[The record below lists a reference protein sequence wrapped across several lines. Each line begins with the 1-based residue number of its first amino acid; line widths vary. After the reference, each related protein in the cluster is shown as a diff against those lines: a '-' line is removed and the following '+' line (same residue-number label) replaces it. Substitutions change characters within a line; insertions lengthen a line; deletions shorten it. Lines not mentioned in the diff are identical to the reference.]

1 MNVFF
6 NCSSILEGA
15 TPRSIWSI
23 NLLACKCKC
32 ELEECYSGQMSAR
45 YCFTEQIHITN
56 SHHSVNIYLCSMP
69 LSVKVFRSVHQFSLC
84 MKPFFSFLGKTC
96 YHDWFCSTTINLK
109 LANMELTLRLHLV
122 LEKYYKKN
130 IKENYFL
137 IFDFILKIPKKKN
150 QLIYFKIIY
159 LYL

>member
-45 YCFTEQIHITN
+45 YCFTEQVHITN
-56 SHHSVNIYLCSMP
+56 SHHFVNIYLCSMP
-69 LSVKVFRSVHQFSLC
+69 LSVKLFSSVHQFSLC

-109 LANMELTLRLHLV
+109 LANIELTLRLHLV
-122 LEKYYKKN
+122 LEKYYKK
-130 IKENYFL
+130 
-137 IFDFILKIPKKKN
+137 ILKKIIFLYLILFWKYQKKN